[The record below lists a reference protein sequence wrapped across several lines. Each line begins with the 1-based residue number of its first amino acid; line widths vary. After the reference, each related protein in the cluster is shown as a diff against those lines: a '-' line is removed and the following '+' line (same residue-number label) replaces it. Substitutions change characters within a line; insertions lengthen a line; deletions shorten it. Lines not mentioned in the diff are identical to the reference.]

1 MATSLTHW
9 HDVTRTQLQMGGN
22 TLTEGSLYAF
32 PAQVCSRNLSH
43 THQPSAARPSFS
55 PSSIPYKNP
64 TVVPVYPP
72 IPTPHHSF
80 SSPETTSRT
89 LAGFSFRTPGAP
101 PALPPLFTSPLLP
114 DTLPWLAQ
122 EEPQQDERSGD
133 TQPNKFSSL
142 SWKVPTACSEGHPY
156 KTDRPTS
163 TSTCDQTTSPALS
176 PAMSIFS
183 TTVFCGTVSRGPMK
197 AQGKSISG
205 QWSLNRSLVLVL
217 LAGTKLPRTKL
228 RRF

>member
-1 MATSLTHW
+1 MATLLTHW
-9 HDVTRTQLQMGGN
+9 HDVTSTQTSTQLQIGEN

-55 PSSIPYKNP
+55 PSFIPYKNP
-64 TVVPVYPP
+64 TFVPEYPP

-133 TQPNKFSSL
+133 TQSDRFSSL

-163 TSTCDQTTSPALS
+163 TSACDHTTCPALS

-183 TTVFCGTVSRGPMK
+183 TTVSCGTVSRGPMWRRGFGGVLWMVVECRLAK
-197 AQGKSISG
+197 A
-205 QWSLNRSLVLVL
+205 RSL
-217 LAGTKLPRTKL
+217 GS
-228 RRF
+228 RR